1 MTSINIPVVKI
12 PPLSDVDEM
21 KLDENTNQHSSTNQ
35 SKLIIEGLNQALMKS
50 NIEHQHP
57 IQSFEQQST
66 CQTLQIN

>member
-35 SKLIIEGLNQALMKS
+35 SKPTIKGLNQALMKT

-57 IQSFEQQST
+57 IQNLQSFEQ
-66 CQTLQIN
+66 